1 MKVKLETLQP
11 NPMRDFT
18 VDPID
23 EDRVKELAESIK
35 EDGFWGGVVCRHANG
50 NGIQIAAGHHRVK
63 AALKA
68 GVQEADVY
76 AGDMDDEQMIRI
88 YARENALQRGNTS
101 TALAGS
107 VAAAVRY
114 KNKELFNGISSS
126 GFLEDGIKNGIG
138 EPTITDFLDGVPGVN
153 KNTVIQQLANLK
165 SSGDYARIIREVQ
178 QQIEKDNRERLDA
191 LERAEREQA
200 ALAEKEKQELEN
212 LKKARDTAKKA
223 ADKASKREE
232 TFDFAGVA
240 KYFKTPSHV
249 DVFRKL
255 ATSEGV
261 RPYLPVN
268 QQAALA
274 REIVALADG
283 KELSGRFIRENF
295 MEMVKG
301 VKQADRKLNAKE
313 KADLAAKDWSAKA
326 RVYQGDMGR
335 NARGF
340 LAAAASLA
348 AHCKKRPKG
357 LTLQATSE
365 FQTALK
371 NIEKAVALLKSAN
384 ISSSRD

>member
-23 EDRVKELAESIK
+23 DDRVKELAESIK

-107 VAAAVRY
+107 VAAAVRF
-114 KNKELFNGISSS
+114 KAKQLFIGDSSV
-126 GFLEDGIKNGIG
+126 GNPTDEIKNGIG
-138 EPTITDFLDGVPGVN
+138 WTSVLELLDGSPGVN
-153 KNTVIQQLANLK
+153 RNTVNQQLANLK
-165 SSGDYARIIREVQ
+165 ASGDYGRIIREVEA
-178 QQIEKDNRERLDA
+178 QIEKENRERLEA
-191 LERAEREQA
+191 LERAEREQT
-200 ALAEKEKQELEN
+200 ALAEKEKQELEK
-212 LKKARDTAKKA
+212 LKKTRDAAKKA
-223 ADKASKREE
+223 ADKASKHDE

-240 KYFKTPSHV
+240 KYLKTPSHV

-255 ATSEGV
+255 ATGKGV
-261 RPYLPVN
+261 TNYLPVN

-274 REIVALADG
+274 REIVTLADG

-295 MEMVKG
+295 MSMVMG
-301 VKQADRKLNAKE
+301 VKQTERKLNAKE

-335 NARGF
+335 GARTF
-340 LAAAASLA
+340 LAGAVSLA

-357 LTLQATSE
+357 VTLQATSE

-371 NIEKAVALLKSAN
+371 NIKKAVALLESSN